1 MNSKETSS
9 SQGYSSAASA
19 GQSVRARAEQI
30 FRDKVARSPVLLD
43 DLSPEETQLML
54 HELRVLTGISF
65 TRLHVVGGGAQNALL
80 NQLTADAC
88 GIPVIAGP
96 VEATA
101 LGNLLMQLVAC
112 GALGSVAEGRAL
124 VRASFP
130 TEEYQPRRCA

>member
-1 MNSKETSS
+1 LESLA
-9 SQGYSSAASA
+9 QAYAA
-19 GQSVRARAEQI
+19 V
-30 FRDKVARSPVLLD
+30 
-43 DLSPEETQLML
+43 L
-54 HELRVLTGISF
+54 HELRALTGISF

-80 NQLTADAC
+80 NQLTANAC

-112 GALGSVAEGRAL
+112 GAIGSVAEGRAL

-130 TEEYQPRRCA
+130 TEEYQPRRQG